1 MLECSRSSFRQL
13 SPTTF
18 MHYVYV
24 LLSKKDNKLYIGKTG
39 DLRRR
44 FKEHNDGLNLS
55 TKNRVPE
62 RGKKVGGGKKTQ
74 TTPPPP
80 LLEKK
85 RGWAEGMVAGNA
97 RRQFCSL

>member
-1 MLECSRSSFRQL
+1 
-13 SPTTF
+13 

-55 TKNRVPE
+55 TKNRVPFVLVYYE
-62 RGKKVGGGKKTQ
+62 AYKSSRD
-74 TTPPPP
+74 
-80 LLEKK
+80 
-85 RGWAEGMVAGNA
+85 AA
-97 RRQFCSL
+97 RREVRLKKFKNSYTELRKRIIESCA